1 MKLNKLLLIPI
12 ITTALIACDNPA
24 KAKPTSEMFA
34 ANFAFTACVRHA
46 GEGDKLTK
54 LFNNRGIKQLPAN
67 LADNFLKGR
76 SGKAWSFTS
85 PDGQFA
91 ITYKNDG
98 VCTVFI
104 KQTDAGLFIAETN
117 KVMRRISQKVGWSFS
132 PENIPNFSGKN
143 ALESFTVVGKSKD
156 NKNVNIILSATN
168 AKSGSYQVA
177 LSTNVI

>member
-1 MKLNKLLLIPI
+1 MKLNKLLLIPLL
-12 ITTALIACDNPA
+12 TTALIACDNPA
-24 KAKPTSEMFA
+24 KVKSSPEMFA

-46 GEGDKLTK
+46 GEGEKLTALFNKSGINQLPDKL
-54 LFNNRGIKQLPAN
+54 
-67 LADNFLKGR
+67 ADSFLKGE

-91 ITYKNDG
+91 ITYKTDG

-104 KQTDAGLFIAETN
+104 KQTDADLFIAETN
-117 KVMRRISQKVGWSFS
+117 KVMKRISQKVGWSFS
-132 PENIPNFSGKN
+132 PDSIPNFAGSTT
-143 ALESFTVVGKSKD
+143 LESFTVSGKSKD
-156 NKNVNIILSATN
+156 SKNVNITLSATH